1 LQRERSNEKSNLV
14 LLIGLPREAKPHSSM
29 TTAANID
36 LAHLARELQLPI
48 DKVQRTLELLDAG
61 NTVPFITRFRKDQ
74 TGGLNEEQVQH
85 IQLEAAKEKLLA
97 ERKATILRSIE
108 TQGKLVPDLAAH
120 INSARTLKW
129 LEDVYL
135 PFKPKKQTLAT
146 AAREKGLEPLA
157 AQILA
162 ADPAAADLQARA
174 AEFISTEKG
183 LASTDDVLGGVR
195 HILAEQFSERPDVRG
210 RLRRIM
216 RRAGVL
222 SSAQIQVT
230 ERPDSTAAKAA
241 EPDQQDQAVAADAHQ
256 AEPVAINAPPSI
268 SETANSENSAN
279 PNDALTAMQAEAV
292 VPVEPNDSPTD
303 PDAEHAA
310 DLADGGEATLAP
322 DAIASPTSTLATD
335 AGTGSS
341 PIDSGTDSQ
350 TAGAGS
356 VAVLEKPPVV
366 DKKISR
372 KRAAKERKRKLF
384 EHAFKDY
391 YEFREPLSRLPPHRV
406 LAINR
411 GERAK
416 VLRVKLEC
424 DAEELFHEAARL
436 LIPEG
441 HPHAAFL
448 SDCVRDALHRL
459 VIPSLE
465 RELRRE
471 LTEEAE
477 EHAVKVFA
485 GNLRKLLLQ
494 PPVRGRRVLAVD
506 PAFRSG
512 CKLVA
517 LDEFGNVLAHRTI
530 HVIGNEE
537 QRKSARAAFAEFVR
551 PQNIGVVAIGNGT
564 ACRETE
570 QLVSE
575 VISNELK
582 DHQIAYVIVNEA
594 GASVYSTSQIGR
606 EELPHCDAMLR
617 SAVSIGRRLLDP
629 LSELVKIN
637 PANIGVGMYQHDV
650 KAKHLRDSLDAVV
663 NSCVNFV
670 GVDVNT
676 ASPSLLSYVS
686 GLNQLTARRL
696 YEYRLEH
703 GPFRSREQFKSV
715 PGIGDATFV
724 QAAGF
729 LKITGGENPLDTTW
743 IHPES
748 YDAACRVLEKLN
760 IPLADV
766 AALSA
771 SCSASVCNEST
782 AIEGAQAAAQA
793 SIETQHDTD
802 AGGSANAPPSAEANV
817 PPTPSPDVVQTEG
830 GGDGQTVAEMSP
842 EVLSAPSPSVP
853 SPSVPSPSVPSPPP
867 SIDEVASTIRTEAQ
881 TQHSSPVVA
890 ETPPVT
896 VTRHSL
902 AEHLAKVDVRELSRE
917 LGIGELTLLDIVA
930 ALSRPGRDP
939 RDDFSPP
946 PLRTGIM
953 KLDDLRPGM
962 ELQGTVLNV
971 VDFGAFVDIGISD
984 SALIH
989 ISKLADRYIRD
1000 PQEVVSV
1007 GDVLKVWVINV
1018 DKDRR
1023 RVSLTAIDPQA
1034 PARQRPQR
1042 ERRPSRPKSAATA
1055 TTTATASTPARPP
1068 ARSAPPPRQR
1078 QSPPKPAPKPRTPP
1092 PPKKPKPVRPITNA
1106 MLTGKQP
1113 MRSFSDLK
1121 QFFEKKKD
1129 EPEEEKK

>member
-1 LQRERSNEKSNLV
+1 MLRERLDERLCLV
-14 LLIGLPREAKPHSSM
+14 STIIWTPRSEAKPHWSM
-29 TTAANID
+29 TTAVNID
-36 LAHLARELQLPI
+36 LAHLARELELPV
-48 DKVQRTLELLDAG
+48 DKVQRTLELLDDG

-74 TGGLNEEQVQH
+74 TGGLNEEQVQR
-85 IQLEAAKEKLLA
+85 IQREAAKERLLA

-108 TQGKLVPDLAAH
+108 AQGRLVPELASH

-146 AAREKGLEPLA
+146 VARERGLEPLA

-162 ADPAAADLQARA
+162 ADPAVTDLTSRA
-174 AEFISTEKG
+174 AEFASPETG
-183 LASTDDVLGGVR
+183 LASVDEVRQGVR
-195 HILAEQFSERPDVRG
+195 HILAEQFSERPDLRG

-216 RRAGVL
+216 RRTGVL
-222 SSAQIQVT
+222 TSVHIESA
-230 ERPDSTAAKAA
+230 ERGPVPSLTVSLDSAEKAIEAPHISGAASPSCESATATPAA
-241 EPDQQDQAVAADAHQ
+241 SDTG
-256 AEPVAINAPPSI
+256 EPVALPNGVAPHASAEGTEPPLSLAERVAAVATVTHG
-268 SETANSENSAN
+268 SVTA
-279 PNDALTAMQAEAV
+279 TVKV
-292 VPVEPNDSPTD
+292 VPF
-303 PDAEHAA
+303 
-310 DLADGGEATLAP
+310 
-322 DAIASPTSTLATD
+322 
-335 AGTGSS
+335 
-341 PIDSGTDSQ
+341 
-350 TAGAGS
+350 
-356 VAVLEKPPVV
+356 
-366 DKKISR
+366 DKKASR

-391 YEFREPLSRLPPHRV
+391 YDFRESMSRLPPHRV

-416 VLRVKLEC
+416 VLRVRLEC
-424 DAEELFHEAARL
+424 NSDELLREAVRL
-436 LIPEG
+436 LVPEH
-441 HPHAAFL
+441 HPHREFL
-448 SDCVRDALHRL
+448 VECVRDALQRL
-459 VIPSLE
+459 VVPSLE

-471 LTEEAE
+471 LADEAE

-517 LDEFGNVLAHRTI
+517 LDQFGNVLEHGMI

-537 QRKSARAAFAEFVR
+537 QRRVARTTLADFIRRQQV
-551 PQNIGVVAIGNGT
+551 GLVAIGNGT

-570 QLVSE
+570 QIVSD
-575 VISNELK
+575 VIGNELK
-582 DHQIAYVIVNEA
+582 DQHIAYVIVNEA

-606 EELPHCDAMLR
+606 EELPNCDLMMR

-650 KAKHLRDSLDAVV
+650 KAKHLRESLDLVV

-703 GPFRSREQFKSV
+703 GPFRNREQFKGV
-715 PGIGDATFV
+715 PGIGEATYV

-729 LKITGGENPLDTTW
+729 LKISNGDNPLDATW

-748 YDAACRVLEKLN
+748 YAAACRVLEKLN
-760 IPLADV
+760 IPLADLGSISGNGV
-766 AALSA
+766 TGQVDQSQSIGPSQSGITKRDPMPPEPHAPDQSGLHTATPALGAQEIPA
-771 SCSASVCNEST
+771 SEIPSEST
-782 AIEGAQAAAQA
+782 LVPGAESERLMTRQQNEEQA
-793 SIETQHDTD
+793 SDFRQGDSQETGIQE
-802 AGGSANAPPSAEANV
+802 SAA
-817 PPTPSPDVVQTEG
+817 T
-830 GGDGQTVAEMSP
+830 
-842 EVLSAPSPSVP
+842 
-853 SPSVPSPSVPSPPP
+853 
-867 SIDEVASTIRTEAQ
+867 
-881 TQHSSPVVA
+881 
-890 ETPPVT
+890 T
-896 VTRHSL
+896 VTPQTSVAQPIAQPARHSL
-902 AEHLAKVDVRELSRE
+902 ADRLGRVAVNGLSQE
-917 LGIGELTLLDIVA
+917 LGIGELTLRDILA

-946 PLRTGIM
+946 PFRTGIM
-953 KLDDLRPGM
+953 KLDDLKPGM

-1007 GDVLKVWVINV
+1007 GDVLKVWVLDV
-1018 DKDRR
+1018 DKERR
-1023 RVSLTAIDPQA
+1023 RVSLTAIDPHA
-1034 PARQRPQR
+1034 PPRQRPQR
-1042 ERRPSRPKSAATA
+1042 ERKPRRAKP
-1055 TTTATASTPARPP
+1055 ASPVTSSSGPPP
-1068 ARSAPPPRQR
+1068 ASSPPRQR
-1078 QSPPKPAPKPRTPP
+1078 QSPPKPFIRPKHKHKVP
-1092 PPKKPKPVRPITNA
+1092 PPKKPPKPVRPITPG
-1106 MLTGKQP
+1106 MLSGKQP
-1113 MRSFSDLK
+1113 MRSFSDLL
-1121 QFFEKKKD
+1121 QYYEKKQQD
-1129 EPEEEKK
+1129 NDDPAS